1 MDLWAERFTEETD
14 ELVKDF
20 TSSIEVD
27 KKLYRQDIA
36 GSIAHVKMLS
46 RVRII
51 EEEEAQ
57 KIILA
62 LKEIKEDL
70 DEGKLDFT
78 GKEDIH
84 MAIEEETIRRAG
96 DAGKK
101 LHTARS
107 RNDQIALDER
117 LFLREEISEILHL
130 IANFQ
135 KTILEFAEKNRQV
148 ILPGYTHLQYAQ
160 PVLFS
165 HHLLAYFWMLQ
176 RDKLRLKD
184 CYKRVNI
191 LPLGVG
197 ALAGTSLPIDRN
209 YVARLL
215 NFPLITENSIDTVS
229 DRDYIIEFLCCAS
242 LLMMHLSRLSED
254 LILWSS
260 PAFSFVEISDAFT
273 TGSSLMPQKKNPD
286 VAELTRAKTARVY
299 GGLFSLLTTMK
310 ALPLSYNRDLQEDKP
325 SLFEA
330 VKTLKRCLNLYPRL
344 MGKIKL
350 KHENMRK
357 QAQKGFFAATDLA
370 DYLVEKGVPFRDAH
384 RMVGKLVKHCLKENK
399 SFEDLA
405 LKDYQKSSSF
415 FEADVFQRIRLE
427 ESVFNKE
434 SSGGTGKKSLAKQI
448 KLAKKKL
455 TEGEN
460 SIAS

>member
-1 MDLWAERFTEETD
+1 MDLWAERFSESTD

-20 TSSIEVD
+20 TSSIEID
-27 KKLYRQDIA
+27 KKLYPHDIA

-46 RVRII
+46 KVRII
-51 EEEEAQ
+51 KPKEAQ

-70 DEGKLDFT
+70 DKEKLDFT

-84 MAIEEETIRRAG
+84 MAIEEEVIRRTG

-101 LHTARS
+101 LQTARS

-117 LFLREEISEILHL
+117 LFLREEMNEILGL
-130 IANFQ
+130 IAKFQ
-135 KTILEFAEKNRQV
+135 TSILEFAEKNWQV

-176 RDKLRLKD
+176 RDKLRLRD
-184 CYKRVNI
+184 CHERVNV
-191 LPLGVG
+191 LPLGAG
-197 ALAGTSLPIDRN
+197 ALAGTSLPIDRA

-215 NFPLITENSIDTVS
+215 NFPLITENSMDTVS
-229 DRDYIIEFLCCAS
+229 DRDYVIEFLCCAS

-299 GGLFSLLTTMK
+299 GDLFSLLTTTK
-310 ALPLSYNRDLQEDKP
+310 ALPLSYNRDLQEDKS

-330 VKTLKRCLNLYPRL
+330 VKIIKQCLRLYPRM

-350 KHENMRK
+350 NHEAMRK

-370 DYLVEKGVPFRDAH
+370 DYLVEKGVPFREAH
-384 RMVGKLVKHCLKENK
+384 RVVGKLVKHCLKGNK
-399 SFEDLA
+399 GFEDLT
-405 LKDYQKSSSF
+405 LEDYQRISPL
-415 FEADVFQRIRLE
+415 FEADVFQRIKLE
-427 ESVFNKE
+427 ECVFNKE
-434 SSGGTGKKSLAKQI
+434 STGGTGKKSLAKQI
-448 KLAKKKL
+448 KLAKEKL
-455 TEGEN
+455 EKGESSLEG
-460 SIAS
+460 

>member
-1 MDLWAERFTEETD
+1 ERFSEETD
-14 ELVKDF
+14 ELVKEF

-27 KKLYRQDIA
+27 KKLYKHDVA

-46 RVRII
+46 KVGII
-51 EEEEAQ
+51 EEKEAQ

-62 LKEIKEDL
+62 LEEIKEDL
-70 DEGKLDFT
+70 DRGKLDFT

-84 MAIEEETIRRAG
+84 MAIEEEVIRRAG
-96 DAGKK
+96 EAGKK

-117 LFLREEISEILHL
+117 LFLREEISEILRL
-130 IANFQ
+130 IAEFQ
-135 KTILEFAEKNRQV
+135 KAILGFAEKNRQV

-184 CYKRVNI
+184 CYDRVNV

-197 ALAGTSLPIDRN
+197 ALAGTSLPIDRA

-215 NFPLITENSIDTVS
+215 NFPLITENSMDTVS
-229 DRDYIIEFLCCAS
+229 DRDYVIEFLCCAA

-299 GGLFSLLTTMK
+299 GDLFSLLTTLK

-330 VKTLKRCLNLYPRL
+330 VKTLKQCLKLYPR
-344 MGKIKL
+344 MIAKIKL
-350 KHENMRK
+350 NHENVRK

-370 DYLVEKGVPFRDAH
+370 DYLVEKGVPFREAH
-384 RMVGKLVKHCLKENK
+384 AMVGKLVKHCLKENK
-399 SFEDLA
+399 NFEDLT
-405 LKDYQKSSSF
+405 LKDYGKISPL
-415 FEADVFQRIRLE
+415 FEEDVFQRISLE
-427 ESVFNKE
+427 ECVFNKE
-434 SSGGTGKKSLAKQI
+434 STGGTGKKSLARQI
-448 KLAKKKL
+448 KLAQEKL
-455 TEGEN
+455 GEGES